1 MPLLVSHRG
10 YPEHCFE
17 LDENHCV
24 GKSTNETFAGLL
36 VSLVGKGLGILLNA
50 SNGRFDLLSELASEP
65 GSLPLVENDRLV
77 QVPLGFR
84 VEDDPLQG

>member
-1 MPLLVSHRG
+1 MKT
-10 YPEHCFE
+10 CI
-17 LDENHCV
+17 
-24 GKSTNETFAGLL
+24 GKSTNEAFARLL
-36 VSLVGKGLGILLNA
+36 VSPERKDQRILLDTP
-50 SNGRFDLLSELASEP
+50 NGRLDLLPELTSEA